1 MSEIKHYYKK
11 KVVKNNVTAEYNS
24 ETETITVQ
32 ISRGYGLGD
41 WVHLKTKDIE
51 PLYELLKE
59 VSKEVDESDE

>member
-24 ETETITVQ
+24 ETETITVH
-32 ISRGYGLGD
+32 ISRGNGLGD
-41 WVHLKTKDIE
+41 WVYLKTKDIE

>member
-24 ETETITVQ
+24 ENETITVQ
-32 ISRGYGLGD
+32 ISRGHGLGD
-41 WVHLKTKDIE
+41 CFFLKTKDIE
-51 PLYELLKE
+51 PLYKLLKE